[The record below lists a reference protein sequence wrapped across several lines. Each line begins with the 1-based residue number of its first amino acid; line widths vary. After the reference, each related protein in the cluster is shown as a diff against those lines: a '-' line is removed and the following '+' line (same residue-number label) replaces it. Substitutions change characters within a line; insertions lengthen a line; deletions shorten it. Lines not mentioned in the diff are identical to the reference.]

1 MEDGAKERGAD
12 HYYYSHKDNNKMLA
26 ILCRKKEKGSYWG
39 EGVTFA
45 VLQRGEVTAWQN
57 PNVCWKRRDS
67 NNARIFLSSK
77 VHDTWGSSEDSSCM
91 QRVAISSLLLS
102 SFSPGEEQQTKPE
115 VEKRLQVFFEKVV
128 G

>member
-57 PNVCWKRRDS
+57 PKVCWKRRDS
-67 NNARIFLSSK
+67 NNARIFLSK

-91 QRVAISSLLLS
+91 QGVAISSLLLS

-115 VEKRLQVFFEKVV
+115 VEKRLQVFVEKVV